1 MNCGLFPP
9 YFFVEENCF
18 NPDLVLFVTLTTT
31 TTTII
36 LLHYYITLL
45 FLLFAPLFKQ

>member
-9 YFFVEENCF
+9 YSFLEENFF

-31 TTTII
+31 TIII

-45 FLLFAPLFKQ
+45 LLLFASLFKQ